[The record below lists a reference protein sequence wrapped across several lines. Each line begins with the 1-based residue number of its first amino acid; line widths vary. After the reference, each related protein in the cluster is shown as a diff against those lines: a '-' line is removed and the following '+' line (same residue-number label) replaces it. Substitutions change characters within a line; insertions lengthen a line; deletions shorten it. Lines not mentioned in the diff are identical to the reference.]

1 MHIMTFAI
9 IQAVYVILTII
20 AIFTLYRI
28 LERRLDKVHADFSQ
42 VMNRLDRN
50 LAATVK
56 LLEVRDYYQET
67 STQLKKMLEE
77 AYKDGNRFRQ
87 DQIRS
92 LMARLDTLK
101 ARTVDK
107 TVRILDSEAE
117 RRTSKRR
124 RRSRRPRR
132 RKTSS
137 SSNKRP
143 SRNSKPSSSN
153 GQRKDK

>member
-1 MHIMTFAI
+1 MTFAI
-9 IQAVYVILTII
+9 VQAAYVILVII
-20 AIFTLYRI
+20 AIFTVYRI
-28 LERRLDKVHADFSQ
+28 LERRLDKTHAGFSQ
-42 VMNRLDRN
+42 VVSRLDQN

-87 DQIRS
+87 DQIRG

-101 ARTVDK
+101 ARTVDR
-107 TVRILDSEAE
+107 TVRILDPGAE
-117 RRTSKRR
+117 RHTSKRH

-132 RKTSS
+132 RKPSPSS
-137 SSNKRP
+137 DKRP
-143 SRNSKPSSSN
+143 GRDSEPSSTN